1 MDFQRQLPGA
11 QNSAQDQW
19 LHKLHLD
26 PMLLALVA
34 LVLGF
39 GLVVLF
45 SAAGDESRLFDAQF
59 QRVLASMVVL
69 IIAAQLPPGIYL
81 RWAPFIYVLG
91 LVLLLLV
98 LLVGVRV
105 KGSQRWLEIPG
116 VLRFQPSELM
126 KIAVPM
132 ALAWYLQQR
141 VLPPSARHVVF
152 SLMIISLPALAIA
165 AQPDLG
171 TAVMLAASGL
181 GVVFLAGV
189 SMRYFIGGII
199 AAIAAVP
206 VAWNYLLDY
215 QRERVLVFLDPERD
229 PLGAGYH
236 IIQSKIGIGSG
247 GLFGKGLAQGTQSQ
261 LKFLPERHT
270 DFIFAIYAEELG
282 FFGSLLLILL
292 FALLIFL
299 MFNIAS
305 QMRHRF
311 SQLTIA
317 GFGFALSIYVIVNL
331 AMVMGLAPVV
341 GVPLPFIS
349 YGGTSLMTFM
359 AGIGVILAM
368 ERQPMADLPK

>member
-1 MDFQRQLPGA
+1 
-11 QNSAQDQW
+11 
-19 LHKLHLD
+19 
-26 PMLLALVA
+26 
-34 LVLGF
+34 
-39 GLVVLF
+39 
-45 SAAGDESRLFDAQF
+45 
-59 QRVLASMVVL
+59 
-69 IIAAQLPPGIYL
+69 
-81 RWAPFIYVLG
+81 
-91 LVLLLLV
+91 
-98 LLVGVRV
+98 
-105 KGSQRWLEIPG
+105 
-116 VLRFQPSELM
+116 
-126 KIAVPM
+126 
-132 ALAWYLQQR
+132 
-141 VLPPSARHVVF
+141 
-152 SLMIISLPALAIA
+152 
-165 AQPDLG
+165 
-171 TAVMLAASGL
+171 MLAASGL

-282 FFGSLLLILL
+282 FFGSLMLILL

-299 MFNIAS
+299 MFSIAS

-349 YGGTSLMTFM
+349 YGGTSLLTFM
-359 AGIGVILAM
+359 SGIGVILAM

>member
-1 MDFQRQLPGA
+1 MSYQARSGRFGQMVSLNLLHAPLMVISTLLGLIGVMVLYSVAGGDFSPWAWQHAVRLAVGFLLMYAIANLDLRTLFNFAYPIFGVIFSLLVAVEIFGNTNMGA
-11 QNSAQDQW
+11 QRW
-19 LHKLHLD
+19 LDLGFVTVQPSEFMRFALIMALARYYHTLHCND
-26 PMLLALVA
+26 VSQPFGLLVPLAMIGVPSL
-34 LVLGF
+34 LVLG
-39 GLVVLF
+39 
-45 SAAGDESRLFDAQF
+45 
-59 QRVLASMVVL
+59 
-69 IIAAQLPPGIYL
+69 
-81 RWAPFIYVLG
+81 
-91 LVLLLLV
+91 
-98 LLVGVRV
+98 
-105 KGSQRWLEIPG
+105 
-116 VLRFQPSELM
+116 
-126 KIAVPM
+126 
-132 ALAWYLQQR
+132 
-141 VLPPSARHVVF
+141 
-152 SLMIISLPALAIA
+152 
-165 AQPDLG
+165 QPDLG
-171 TAVMLAASGL
+171 TALMLAASGL

-282 FFGSLLLILL
+282 FFGSLMLILL

-299 MFNIAS
+299 MFSIAS

-349 YGGTSLMTFM
+349 YGGTSLLTFM
-359 AGIGVILAM
+359 SGIGVILAM

>member
-1 MDFQRQLPGA
+1 MRFALIMALARYYHT
-11 QNSAQDQW
+11 
-19 LHKLHLD
+19 LHRND
-26 PMLLALVA
+26 VSQPFGLLVPLAMIGVPSL
-34 LVLGF
+34 LVLG
-39 GLVVLF
+39 
-45 SAAGDESRLFDAQF
+45 
-59 QRVLASMVVL
+59 
-69 IIAAQLPPGIYL
+69 
-81 RWAPFIYVLG
+81 
-91 LVLLLLV
+91 
-98 LLVGVRV
+98 
-105 KGSQRWLEIPG
+105 
-116 VLRFQPSELM
+116 
-126 KIAVPM
+126 
-132 ALAWYLQQR
+132 
-141 VLPPSARHVVF
+141 
-152 SLMIISLPALAIA
+152 
-165 AQPDLG
+165 QPDLG
-171 TAVMLAASGL
+171 TALMLAASGL

-189 SMRYFIGGII
+189 SIRYFIGGII